1 MPTYPAYS
9 ADFGARTTR
18 LMQAKT
24 HLLMFGDSQCAE
36 SRQDGLASQF
46 VLTHMLPNH
55 RPHYMI
61 IGQVGGASHNY
72 MGLSWG
78 YTNATSTSYGTL
90 TTDYTA
96 GVTPKLL
103 RPSRKL
109 VAASNLADNTD
120 MSNVASQ
127 GIWLERQ
134 NTSAAVTYAS
144 RAFPWNN
151 TNGASAPW
159 FHGQHMKSK
168 MIVQQLASGGW
179 LQFDLATCRSG
190 ASTTTVGSFVTSTL
204 SAADAIVS
212 SSWTPALADTANF
225 QTSTAGHIND
235 HYVQQRMRSTAGYN
249 ENGLSLVLLG
259 AVFAR
264 CDGSGVIPWDSDS
277 KGFGYDHF
285 GRSGSGVTDW
295 ADNYCTQ
302 SQWQEYFTQTVLVPD
317 GHTTIFLQLGHNVNG
332 AGEQSGSP
340 GTVTATWISKYQTI
354 ISRLK
359 AAYAAAFPSGTLE
372 IVLVVPW
379 ICTAESNFMQNTT
392 SADSV
397 QAAVETLASTNNC
410 AWFSFYNYFNRVP
423 PFPLLH
429 ASSPGNGIML
439 AQALKDCL
447 DHATNFISTPLGTNP
462 DTTIRKI
469 ASRLR

>member
-9 ADFGARTTR
+9 SNFGTATARM
-18 LMQAKT
+18 MQAKT
-24 HLLMFGDSQCAE
+24 HLLLLGDSQHYE
-36 SRQDGLASQF
+36 GRQDGMASQF
-46 VLTHMLPNH
+46 LLTHVLPNH
-55 RPHYMI
+55 RPQYLI
-61 IGQVGGASHNY
+61 VGQVGPGTVNF
-72 MGLSWG
+72 MGYAPG
-78 YTNATSTSYGTL
+78 YTTATSTSHGVN

-103 RPSRKL
+103 RASRKL
-109 VAASNLADNTD
+109 VAASDIADNTD
-120 MSNVASQ
+120 LSATAGQ
-127 GIWLERQ
+127 GLWVQRQ
-134 NTSAAVTYAS
+134 STLAAVTYAS
-144 RAFPWNN
+144 RAFPWNC
-151 TNGASAPW
+151 TNSASGPW

-168 MIVQQLASGGW
+168 LIVQQLATSGW
-179 LQFDLATCRSG
+179 LQFDIATARVG
-190 ASTTTVGSFVTSTL
+190 ATTSTVSAYVTTTLT
-204 SAADAIVS
+204 AADAIVS
-212 SSWTPALADTANF
+212 SAWTAALADSGGY

-235 HYVQQRMRSTAGYN
+235 HYVQQRLRTTAGYN
-249 ENGLSLVLLG
+249 ENGLSLVLLCG
-259 AVFAR
+259 VFAR
-264 CDGSGVIPWDSDS
+264 CDSGGTISWNSDNT
-277 KGFGYDHF
+277 GFGYDHI
-285 GRSGSGVTDW
+285 GRSGAGVTDW

-302 SQWQEYFTQTVLVPD
+302 TQWQQYFTQTVLVPD
-317 GHTTIFLQLGHNVNG
+317 GHTTIFLMLGHNANG
-332 AGEQSGSP
+332 AGEQSG
-340 GTVTATWISKYQTI
+340 GVVTATWSSKYQTF

-392 SADSV
+392 AANSV
-397 QAAVETLASTNNC
+397 QAAVEALAITNGC

-447 DHATNFISTPLGTNP
+447 DHANNFATTPLGANP
-462 DTTIRKI
+462 DMTIRKI